1 MNNSVITYSRP
12 KVRKKKKEG
21 NKVNRHLKKY
31 TDKPKGK
38 GRMNVKK
45 KKMRMRMRTRKT
57 KRNNQRVNAHCGFV

>member
-12 KVRKKKKEG
+12 KVGKKKEG
-21 NKVNRHLKKY
+21 NKVNRQLEKY

-38 GRMNVKK
+38 ERMNVKK

-57 KRNNQRVNAHCGFV
+57 KRNNQRVIAHCGFL